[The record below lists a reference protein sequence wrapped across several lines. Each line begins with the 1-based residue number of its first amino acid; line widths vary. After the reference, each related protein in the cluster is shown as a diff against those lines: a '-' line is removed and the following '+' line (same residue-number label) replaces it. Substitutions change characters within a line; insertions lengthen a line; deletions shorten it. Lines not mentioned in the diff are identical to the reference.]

1 MSDAWTRPALAFPA
15 FPSRPGLAVE
25 EIVGR
30 SVVSVVARAGQED
43 ALRALVETMFGV
55 ALPNGPRRVAGRDVA
70 FIGVGP
76 GKWLAVGLPATA
88 LAPLAGLAAIVDQ
101 SGAYGVLS
109 LAGEAAQKLLG
120 RAVAIDLDD
129 AAFGAGSVA
138 TTIIEHVGVTLART
152 ATMPPAYELYVV
164 RSYAQSLA
172 HWLHEAMG

>member
-1 MSDAWTRPALAFPA
+1 MSDGWTRPAPAFPA

-30 SVVSVVARAGQED
+30 GVVSVVARSGREG
-43 ALRALVETMFGV
+43 ALRALVETTFGV
-55 ALPNGPRRVAGRDVA
+55 ALPDGPRRATGRDVA

-76 GKWLAVGLPATA
+76 GKWLAIGLPVAA

-109 LAGEAAQKLLG
+109 LTGEAAQKLLG

-129 AAFGAGSVA
+129 AAFGADSVA

-152 ATMPPAYELYVV
+152 GATPPAYELYVV